1 MDGSVDTRAP
11 EDALVEPSTINPIP
25 PGHGSRTAGYL
36 MLLVTTFS
44 WGINWPVGKHL
55 LVELPPLTMRGAPG
69 ALGALLL
76 ALAVLAKGGSLR
88 VPREQ
93 WLRLVL
99 YSVLVVSGWMAL
111 IGLAL
116 VYLPAGETAIL
127 GAMMPVLAAALA
139 WPILGE
145 RLSVRRVIS
154 MIMALA
160 GLVILLGG
168 DGIAANQAKMPGIAF
183 ALSAALSFALGT
195 VLAKRRPLQLPQLT
209 AAVWQIAIGCVP
221 IALYGILFE
230 HPKFEHMTAL
240 GWSLFAYSTVIQ
252 VCVGFVCWFGALQ
265 RLPASVA
272 AIGTLLIPVV
282 GVVASAIT
290 LGEPL
295 GAIQIA
301 ALGLTIAGVLLAS
314 RS

>member
-1 MDGSVDTRAP
+1 MDTRTP
-11 EDALVEPSTINPIP
+11 QDALVEPLTTKPTP
-25 PGHGSRTAGYL
+25 PGHGSRAAGYL
-36 MLLVTTFS
+36 MLLITTFS

-69 ALGALLL
+69 ALGAVLL
-76 ALAVLAKGGSLR
+76 ALVVLARGESLR

-93 WLRLVL
+93 WPRLVL
-99 YSVLVVSGWMAL
+99 YSVLTVTGWMAL

-116 VYLPAGETAIL
+116 VHLPAGETAIL

-145 RLSVRRVIS
+145 RPSVRRVIS

-168 DGIAANQAKMPGIAF
+168 DGLAANQTTKLPGIVF

-195 VLAKRRPLQLPQLT
+195 VLAKRKPLQLPQLT
-209 AAVWQIAIGCVP
+209 GAVWQVAIGCVP
-221 IALYGILFE
+221 IALYGLLFE
-230 HPKFEHMTAL
+230 HPKFEIMTAL
-240 GWSLFAYSTVIQ
+240 GWSLFAYSTIVQ
-252 VCVGFVCWFGALQ
+252 VCIGFACWFGALQ

-272 AIGTLLIPVV
+272 AIGTLLIPVI
-282 GVVASAIT
+282 GVVASAIS

-295 GAIQIA
+295 GVVQVA
-301 ALGLTIAGVLLAS
+301 ALGLTVAGVMLAS

>member
-1 MDGSVDTRAP
+1 MDTRTP
-11 EDALVEPSTINPIP
+11 QDVLTEPLTVKPIP
-25 PGHGSRTAGYL
+25 PGHGSRSAGYL
-36 MLLVTTFS
+36 MLLVTALS

-55 LVELPPLTMRGAPG
+55 LTELPPLTMRGAPG
-69 ALGALLL
+69 ALGAVLL
-76 ALAVLAKGGSLR
+76 AVVVLAKGQSLR
-88 VPREQ
+88 VPLGQ
-93 WLRLVL
+93 LPRLVL
-99 YSVLVVSGWMAL
+99 YSVLTVTGWMAL

-116 VYLPAGETAIL
+116 VYLPASETAIL

-145 RLSVRRVIS
+145 RPSVRRVIS

-168 DGIAANQAKMPGIAF
+168 DGIAANQAKMPGIVL

-195 VLAKRRPLQLPQLT
+195 VLAKRKPLQLPQLT

-221 IALYGILFE
+221 IALYGLLFE
-230 HPKFEHMTAL
+230 HPQFAHLSTL
-240 GWSLFAYSTVIQ
+240 GWSLFAYSTIVQ
-252 VCVGFVCWFGALQ
+252 VCIGFACWFGALQ

-272 AIGTLLIPVV
+272 AIGTLLIPVI
-282 GVVASAIT
+282 GVVASAVS

-295 GAIQIA
+295 GVVQVA
-301 ALGLTIAGVLLAS
+301 ALGLTVAGVMLAS

>member
-1 MDGSVDTRAP
+1 MDTRTP
-11 EDALVEPSTINPIP
+11 QEVLVEPLMVKPTP
-25 PGHGSRTAGYL
+25 PAHGSRAAGYL
-36 MLLVTTFS
+36 MLLVTAFS

-55 LVELPPLTMRGAPG
+55 LSELPPLTMRGAPG
-69 ALGALLL
+69 ALGAALL
-76 ALAVLAKGGSLR
+76 ALVVLAKGGTLR

-93 WLRLVL
+93 WPRLVL
-99 YSVLVVSGWMAL
+99 YSVLVVTGWMAL

-145 RLSVRRVIS
+145 RLSIGRVIS
-154 MIMALA
+154 MVMALA

-168 DGIAANQAKMPGIAF
+168 DGIAANQAKMPGIIF
-183 ALSAALSFALGT
+183 ALSAAMSFALGT
-195 VLAKRRPLQLPQLT
+195 VLAKRKPLQVPQLT
-209 AAVWQIAIGCVP
+209 GAVWQIAIGCVP
-221 IALYGILFE
+221 IALYGLVFE
-230 HPKFEHMTAL
+230 HPKFEHLTAL
-240 GWSLFAYSTVIQ
+240 GWSLFAYSTIVQ
-252 VCVGFVCWFGALQ
+252 VCIGFACWFGALQ

-272 AIGTLLIPVV
+272 AIGTLLIPVI
-282 GVVASAIT
+282 GVVASAIS

-295 GAIQIA
+295 GAVQFA
-301 ALGLTIAGVLLAS
+301 ALGLTVAGVMLAS